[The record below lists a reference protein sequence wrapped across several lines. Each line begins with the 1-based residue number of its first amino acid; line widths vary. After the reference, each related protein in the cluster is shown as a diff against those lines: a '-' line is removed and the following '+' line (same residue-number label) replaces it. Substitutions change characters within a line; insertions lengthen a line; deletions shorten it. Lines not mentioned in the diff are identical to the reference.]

1 MNCKLSLREI
11 NISGTAV
18 SAEALAHIK
27 GCKSCAG
34 VYNLERSI
42 EGFILENSKAD
53 VPDGFKTA
61 IVKSIESRKKKKA
74 VLPLLSYAFKF
85 TAIAAILIFG
95 LWLGIQTANGS
106 RENNNPTETDV
117 YALNTSPAYPDNLGD
132 IYFAVLEE
140 AQNEK

>member
-1 MNCKLSLREI
+1 M
-11 NISGTAV
+11 V
-18 SAEALAHIK
+18 STEALAHIK

-34 VYNLERSI
+34 VYNLERNI
-42 EGFILENSKAD
+42 EGLILENSKAG

-85 TAIAAILIFG
+85 TAIASVLIFG
-95 LWLGIQTANGS
+95 LWLGMQTANGS
-106 RENNNPTETDV
+106 RENSSTTETDV